1 MDGTTMYP
9 LNFSNRRGIPMIES
23 NNVVS
28 DGTNVVVTI
37 GNGAFRWLNGKG
49 LILFRLQTAIAES
62 AAALPVVF
70 SSNGIT
76 QPLTMVGGEAATG
89 EYLTGTGVYLIYYS
103 KDANLL
109 QLMTVGPTTA
119 TTTTEG

>member
-49 LILFRLQTAIAES
+49 MILFRLQTAIPTV

-76 QPLTMVGGEAATG
+76 QPVRLPLAST
-89 EYLTGTGVYLIYYS
+89 
-103 KDANLL
+103 
-109 QLMTVGPTTA
+109 
-119 TTTTEG
+119 